1 MANSSQS
8 TTTVTQLL
16 AEIRN
21 GDSSAS
27 DRLMNLVY
35 QELHSSAI
43 NFMAKERRGDHHTLQ
58 PTALVHEAF
67 LRLMTKTDIAIPV
80 NRKHFFYSANRA
92 MRQILIEHQR
102 ARMKEKRGG
111 KWNRLDAD
119 VLDSL
124 SLSQSEHPWDLLLAE
139 VHDRYGRSF
148 GELCDV
154 IDSLEKENKLAAMV
168 VWFRFVGGM
177 QFKQIAE
184 IMEVEIKRVQ
194 LLWAIAKNWLTVRLG
209 SVA

>member
-1 MANSSQS
+1 
-8 TTTVTQLL
+8 
-16 AEIRN
+16 
-21 GDSSAS
+21 
-27 DRLMNLVY
+27 
-35 QELHSSAI
+35 
-43 NFMAKERRGDHHTLQ
+43 
-58 PTALVHEAF
+58 
-67 LRLMTKTDIAIPV
+67 
-80 NRKHFFYSANRA
+80 